1 LFVGVY
7 HSAALPTK
15 PISMETPTSA
25 PRRVRRPQAERS
37 ATTRAKLI
45 DAAIA
50 CLHRLGYAST
60 TTSLVAEEAGVS
72 RGAMMH
78 QFPSKT
84 ALMLTVVRAVFERDS
99 EHYKQSILTAT
110 PKAWMRS
117 LADTVCEVVGR
128 PSGIAVMEIMLASRS
143 DPDLAGQLREIQ
155 LQIDRE
161 AHAWVLERHAAAGLK
176 ARPDSE
182 ALHRLFVAAARGLAM
197 EELFMRNRGEIKK
210 SIDALG
216 EVLRYFY
223 PEIDK

>member
-1 LFVGVY
+1 
-7 HSAALPTK
+7 
-15 PISMETPTSA
+15 METSTSEA
-25 PRRVRRPQAERS
+25 RRVRRPQAERS

-45 DAAIA
+45 DAAIG

-84 ALMLTVVRAVFERDS
+84 ALMLAVVRAVFERDA
-99 EHYKQSILTAT
+99 EHYKQSILTVT
-110 PKAWMRS
+110 PKEWMRS

-155 LQIDRE
+155 LQIDSE
-161 AHAWVLERHAAAGLK
+161 AHAWVLERHAAAGLQ

-210 SIDALG
+210 SIDALS

-223 PEIDK
+223 PEIAK

>member
-1 LFVGVY
+1 
-7 HSAALPTK
+7 
-15 PISMETPTSA
+15 METPTSA

-99 EHYKQSILTAT
+99 EHYKQSILTVT

-161 AHAWVLERHAAAGLK
+161 AHAWVLERHAAAGLQT
-176 ARPDSE
+176 RPDSE